1 MSRRML
7 ATVATVATLGA
18 LFAVGCN
25 KSEAASTT
33 QGAPSSGASGAS
45 GASAAPA
52 GQKKVAVVAGED
64 GFAPSEIKLAK
75 GEAATLVFK
84 RTSDKTCA
92 TAVDF
97 PELKVKK
104 DLPLNQEVAIDIP
117 TGEARTLGFQ
127 CGMGMYKSKVV
138 IQ

>member
-1 MSRRML
+1 MFRRSLVTLLMPAAL
-7 ATVATVATLGA
+7 AA
-18 LFAVGCN
+18 LFATACN
-25 KSEAASTT
+25 KSEASTT
-33 QGAPSSGASGAS
+33 QGGSANAPP
-45 GASAAPA
+45 AAPA

-104 DLPLNQEVAIDIP
+104 DLPLNTEVAIDIP

-138 IQ
+138 VQ

>member
-1 MSRRML
+1 MFRRSL
-7 ATVATVATLGA
+7 ATMLTIAALGA
-18 LFAVGCN
+18 LSAVSMGCN
-25 KSEAASTT
+25 KSEASTT
-33 QGAPSSGASGAS
+33 QPG
-45 GASAAPA
+45 AAPA
-52 GQKKVAVVAGED
+52 APAAQKKVAVVANED

-75 GEAATLVFK
+75 GEAATVVFK
-84 RTSDKTCA
+84 RTTEKTCA

-117 TGEARTLGFQ
+117 TGEARTLAFQ
-127 CGMGMYKSKVV
+127 CGMGMYKSKIV

>member
-1 MSRRML
+1 MFRRTL
-7 ATVATVATLGA
+7 ATLLTPAALSVAL
-18 LFAVGCN
+18 LAVGCN
-25 KSEAASTT
+25 KSEASTT
-33 QGAPSSGASGAS
+33 QGGAAS
-45 GASAAPA
+45 ASPAAPA
-52 GQKKVAVVAGED
+52 AQKKVAVVAGED

-104 DLPLNQEVAIDIP
+104 DLPLNQEVAIEIP